1 MMWILL
7 LGMSAAYNFAYL
19 HASEEDREYGVCW
32 PLVETCLDWC
42 IQKCDISDLDDT
54 LPETLNK

>member
-1 MMWILL
+1 
-7 LGMSAAYNFAYL
+7 MSAAYNFAYL